1 VALSCN
7 IRHLQA
13 CLLQL
18 GNGDMCLA
26 QGSEYGCICDRQVA
40 LLHSMQKVTYGLR
53 LEETSRVGFVFRL
66 DGEIEGG
73 IWFSLRIQV
82 HKFLQWTCACALV
95 HIG

>member
-1 VALSCN
+1 
-7 IRHLQA
+7 
-13 CLLQL
+13 
-18 GNGDMCLA
+18 
-26 QGSEYGCICDRQVA
+26 
-40 LLHSMQKVTYGLR
+40 MQKVTYGLR

>member
-1 VALSCN
+1 MALSCN

-26 QGSEYGCICDRQVA
+26 QGSEYGSDRQVA
-40 LLHSMQKVTYGLR
+40 LLHSMQKYGLR

-66 DGEIEGG
+66 DSEIEGG
-73 IWFSLRIQV
+73 IWIGLRIQV
-82 HKFLQWTCACALV
+82 HKF
-95 HIG
+95 